1 MTQPQTCPGGPYIQ
15 VSPTDPTLDTP
26 LQIRLF
32 DTAPQAAIT
41 FRARTVD
48 QHGDAWSSWAAFTV
62 PDTGVL
68 DLTQH
73 APFDGLYTGVDLMGL
88 IWSMTRD
95 TTHTDDYQPSQG
107 ILPPTPLLLTA
118 QHGDRTVAAQ
128 CIDRLRLPPQVIR
141 TEVQAQGLLG
151 TMFTPSGSGT
161 HPGVVLLGGSEGGLH
176 EDDAALL
183 AGHGYAVFALAYFGI
198 EGVPPCL
205 ANIPVEYFG
214 NALRFLADQEHVRGD
229 RLAIMGGSFGGQ
241 AALLVASIF
250 PEIRAVV
257 SVAGSGVITQGIDG
271 DISDGD
277 FLHILDTEVP
287 PWTWRGSPL
296 PFTADPATPELRRQV
311 DAHEPV
317 AMRGSFEHGLRDA
330 DRVAAA
336 TIPVERIHG
345 AVLLISAGDD
355 HSWPCDTLSD
365 IALHRLVTHQH
376 PHEHRHIR
384 YPAAG
389 HGICVPPFRPTTD
402 TVVPGPGVRLDL
414 GGTPQDTAA
423 AQQKAWVEILI
434 FLNAHLRT

>member
-1 MTQPQTCPGGPYIQ
+1 
-15 VSPTDPTLDTP
+15 LDTP

-32 DTAPQAAIT
+32 DATPHTAIT
-41 FRARTVD
+41 LRARTLD
-48 QHGDAWSSWAAFTV
+48 HHGDAWSSWATFTV
-62 PDTGVL
+62 PDTGTL

-73 APFDGLYTGVDLMGL
+73 APFDGSYTGIDPMGL

-95 TTHTDDYQPSQG
+95 TIPIDDYLPPQG
-107 ILPPTPLLLTA
+107 ILPPTPLRLTA
-118 QHGDRTVAAQ
+118 EHDGRPIASQYV
-128 CIDRLRLPPQVIR
+128 DRLRLPLDVIR
-141 TEVQAQGLLG
+141 TEVHAQGLVG
-151 TMFTPSGSGT
+151 TMFTPSGGGT

-176 EDDAALL
+176 EGDAALL

-214 NALRFLADQEHVRGD
+214 HALRFLADQEHVRGD

-241 AALLVASIF
+241 AALLVASLF

-257 SVAGSGVITQGIDG
+257 SMAGSGVITQGIDG
-271 DISDGD
+271 NIGDGD
-277 FLHILDTEVP
+277 FVHILDTEVP

-296 PFTADPATPELRRQV
+296 PFIADPTTPELRRQV

-330 DRVAAA
+330 ARVAAA

-355 HSWPCDTLSD
+355 RSWPCETLSD
-365 IALHRLVTHQH
+365 IALHRLAAHQH
-376 PHEHRHIR
+376 TYEYRHIR
-384 YPAAG
+384 FPAAG

-402 TVVPGPGVRLDL
+402 TVVPGPGVMLDL

-423 AQQKAWVEILI
+423 AQQKAWGEILI
-434 FLNAHLRT
+434 FLNAHLQT